1 MSGHSK
7 WANIKHK
14 KGKADAHK
22 GKMFT
27 KLGRELVVA
36 SRASGGDMNDFRL
49 KIAIENAKAEN
60 VPNENIQRAIL
71 KGSGGAEGTVYEEL
85 RYEGYG
91 PGGVAVMIDI
101 LTDNRNRTAGE
112 IRHIFSKNG
121 GNMGET
127 GSVGWIFEEKGQLRI
142 LREGLKLTEDD
153 LMMLSLDAGAED
165 FEIDEEGYV
174 VLTAPEAMEGV
185 RQALL
190 DQKVSVVEAVISPI
204 PQNTLE
210 ITDAEQ
216 ARKMIH
222 LIDKLEDHEDA
233 QGVYSNFELSD
244 ALADED
250 F

>member
-36 SRASGGDMNDFRL
+36 SRASGGDVNDYRL

-71 KGSGGAEGTVYEEL
+71 KGSGGADGTMYEEL

-91 PGGVAVMIDI
+91 PGGVAIMIDI

-112 IRHIFSKNG
+112 VRYIFSKNG

-127 GSVGWIFEEKGQLRI
+127 GSGGWMFEEKGQLTI
-142 LREGLKLTEDD
+142 LREGIKATEDD
-153 LMMLSLDAGAED
+153 IMLIALDAGAED
-165 FEIDEEGYV
+165 LETDEDSFV
-174 VLTAPEAMEGV
+174 VYTAPDALEAV
-185 RQALL
+185 RKALM
-190 DQKVSVVEAVISPI
+190 DQKLAISEFEVCPT
-204 PQNTLE
+204 PQSTIE
-210 ITDAEQ
+210 IADAEQ
-216 ARKMIH
+216 ARKIIRLM
-222 LIDKLEDHEDA
+222 DALESHEDS

-244 ALADED
+244 ALAAEE